1 MIETKSLAGGSSRN
15 FQTPRNFRT
24 HRNFRT
30 PRGSR
35 HSSRAFTLVE
45 VLMACGVA
53 SVLFGVLFMVFSGGQ
68 RSVTKGTQLS
78 SALTSAVYL
87 TQRIEADL
95 IQLAVQKEL
104 AENPVKVNYDGSG
117 MTFTV
122 ATEERRNH
130 DKNGLEQVTYVLS
143 RSGKVL
149 RIKRNDKLLPEVFLK
164 KFKFTF
170 FPAGEENSKFMHY
183 VRVTGETTDH
193 LGKSS
198 FVFSRLYDLPQA
210 FGLIED
216 ESWHGEMGPIIK
228 NTRKPRR

>member
-1 MIETKSLAGGSSRN
+1 MIDRPPMSNRRER
-15 FQTPRNFRT
+15 
-24 HRNFRT
+24 
-30 PRGSR
+30 
-35 HSSRAFTLVE
+35 RAFTLIE

-87 TQRIEADL
+87 TQRLEGDF
-95 IQLAVQKEL
+95 IQLAVPQEL
-104 AENPVKVNYDGSG
+104 AKKPVKVNEDGSG
-117 MTFTV
+117 ITFTV
-122 ATEERRNH
+122 ATNERREH
-130 DKNGLEQVTYVLS
+130 DKNGLEQVTYILTRGANNVL
-143 RSGKVL
+143 K
-149 RIKRNDKLLPEVFLK
+149 IKRNDKELKEIYLK
-164 KFKFTF
+164 KFKFEF

-210 FGLIED
+210 FELIRD
-216 ESWHGEMGPIIK
+216 ASWHGEMGPIIK
-228 NTRKPRR
+228 NTRKSRGGS